1 MANFET
7 SAVQPKSKEVLV
19 EDAMEEKTAKKSQR
33 IAQQLHWTGKLSGL
47 TDIENKEPIEDV
59 NLVAG

>member
-7 SAVQPKSKEVLV
+7 SAVLPKSTEVLV
-19 EDAMEEKTAKKSQR
+19 EDAMEEKTAEKSQR
-33 IAQQLHWTGKLSGL
+33 IAQQAHWTGELSGL
-47 TDIENKEPIEDV
+47 TDTENEEPIEDV